1 MSLCSGGRG
10 DDSRARRTA
19 GGKPGEQ
26 AHTILIGAHNPQSR
40 HTTLTRRNI
49 TRPLK
54 GEKESQKPDKQ
65 INLSEN
71 VNFLFDIRTKG
82 SLIVNKVLKVTRHNE
97 HNDTMIGKSELNI
110 LFEIAARFKAGLPS
124 VLKVVSVTGGS
135 QFESFT
141 IRLVGGAKNLLESWR
156 STCLAVGIILIY
168 GACHTAAW
176 NTHFPSNFEKWLW
189 RVSSIIVAVLPTYY
203 IVLSFFHLRDWYL
216 ASFFLWPWFS
226 LFQICGT
233 RKGKVIDSAI
243 LWVLIVAVILGRVF
257 LLVESFISLRGLP
270 EGSFRTTVWEDYWP
284 HL

>member
-1 MSLCSGGRG
+1 M
-10 DDSRARRTA
+10 
-19 GGKPGEQ
+19 
-26 AHTILIGAHNPQSR
+26 
-40 HTTLTRRNI
+40 
-49 TRPLK
+49 
-54 GEKESQKPDKQ
+54 
-65 INLSEN
+65 
-71 VNFLFDIRTKG
+71 
-82 SLIVNKVLKVTRHNE
+82 
-97 HNDTMIGKSELNI
+97 
-110 LFEIAARFKAGLPS
+110 
-124 VLKVVSVTGGS
+124 
-135 QFESFT
+135 
-141 IRLVGGAKNLLESWR
+141 GGAKNLLESWR

-176 NTHFPSNFEKWLW
+176 NTHFPSNFERWLW

-216 ASFFLWPWFS
+216 AGFFLWPWFS

-243 LWVLIVAVILGRVF
+243 LWVLILAVILGRVF